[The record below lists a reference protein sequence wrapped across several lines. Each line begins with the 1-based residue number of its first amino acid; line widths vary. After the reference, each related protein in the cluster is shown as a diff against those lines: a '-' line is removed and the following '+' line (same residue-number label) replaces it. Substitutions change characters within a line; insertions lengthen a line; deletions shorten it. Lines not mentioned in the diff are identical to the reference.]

1 MADVSEILELIKIKR
16 KEKGITQ
23 KEVANFIGVSEMTY
37 IRIENGQSELKLSQ
51 YIDICKFLGVEL
63 VTTKESNKE
72 TALVTSKESDVSNIW
87 QELCEQKN
95 EIKKQNDKLDELLNI
110 FKKGNKKK

>member
-1 MADVSEILELIKIKR
+1 MADVSDILDLIKTKR

-23 KEVANFIGVSEMTY
+23 KEIANFIGVSEMTY

-63 VTTKESNKE
+63 VTNKDSTKE
-72 TALVTSKESDVSNIW
+72 TALITSKESDVSNVW
-87 QELCEQKN
+87 QELREQKN
-95 EIKKQNDKLDELLNI
+95 EIKKQSEKLDELLEL
-110 FKKGNKKK
+110 FKKKKK